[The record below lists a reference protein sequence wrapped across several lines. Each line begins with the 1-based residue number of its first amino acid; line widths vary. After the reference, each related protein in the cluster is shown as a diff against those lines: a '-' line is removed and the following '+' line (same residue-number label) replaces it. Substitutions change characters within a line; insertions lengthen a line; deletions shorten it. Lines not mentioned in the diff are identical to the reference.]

1 MHFLSARAPL
11 LSHMNK
17 EREKNRKKKKHH
29 LGLLAR
35 LKLRVALDKQLP
47 VL

>member
-1 MHFLSARAPL
+1 
-11 LSHMNK
+11 MNK
-17 EREKNRKKKKHH
+17 EREENRKKHH

>member
-11 LSHMNK
+11 LTHINK
-17 EREKNRKKKKHH
+17 EREGKERKKDH
-29 LGLLAR
+29 LELLAR